1 MSTLLEKCE
10 YSLAVFF
17 FFFICTIYL
26 SVGLLLTSLYFYLA
40 GGTEV
45 STFSFYFIV
54 MISPAIAVIV
64 LFIGFAEYIFT
75 SCKEYDTKKEI
86 KNKFPISSFVFAAI
100 TLPIWLNIASKI
112 LLFFNQ
118 TNISKILFNY
128 RYESILYV
136 FLLLLLFFFIPKKNS
151 KKT

>member
-17 FFFICTIYL
+17 FLCLCAIYL
-26 SVGLLLTSLYFYLA
+26 SIGFSLTSLYFYLA
-40 GGTEV
+40 GGEV
-45 STFSFYFIV
+45 NDSLFYFLV
-54 MISPAIAVIV
+54 TISPAII
-64 LFIGFAEYIFT
+64 FILICLAFVEYISA
-75 SCKEYDTKKEI
+75 SCREYDTKKEI

-128 RYESILYV
+128 RYDSILYV
-136 FLLLLLFFFIPKKNS
+136 FLLLLLFFFIPKKNG